1 MGFIKGK
8 YNTALVRDLKSSDRE
23 TEIIALE
30 ETRDE
35 INREIEALL
44 VTYRKL
50 TGKKKATKGAKKIGK
65 SKKDY
70 SYWQKYYD

>member
-1 MGFIKGK
+1 MAFMKEK
-8 YNTALVRDLKSSDRE
+8 YNTALVRDLKTSDRE
-23 TEIIALE
+23 TEILALE

-44 VTYRKL
+44 LAYRKL

-70 SYWQKYYD
+70 SYWHEYYD